1 MIVLNN
7 NEYDMDASLIEVEL
21 KKQLEFNIEEEKLKV
36 DIEIISEEILK
47 YIEKRKEIT
56 KYILEYRKK
65 VIEDYRDDEDMV
77 IEYFDHEIYVK
88 EEAFKT
94 IDRRLKELTAT

>member
-1 MIVLNN
+1 MKLLV
-7 NEYDMDASLIEVEL
+7 
-21 KKQLEFNIEEEKLKV
+21 KKF
-36 DIEIISEEILK
+36 LK
-47 YIEKRKEIT
+47 YIEKRKEIIQ
-56 KYILEYRKK
+56 YILDYRKK

-94 IDRRLKELTAT
+94 IDRRLKELTELKSSPYFGRVDFSEEDFGINKMYIGRFGVTPENTLNH

>member
-1 MIVLNN
+1 M
-7 NEYDMDASLIEVEL
+7 
-21 KKQLEFNIEEEKLKV
+21 
-36 DIEIISEEILK
+36 
-47 YIEKRKEIT
+47 T

-94 IDRRLKELTAT
+94 IDRRLKELTGT